1 MLIKEIK
8 EDKNKCRNKC
18 WVYGLE
24 DSTTV
29 KMSILPKLIQR
40 FNTFVPKLQQGFFFI
55 DKDKIILKFIQKS
68 KGTGIA
74 KTVLLKKEKWEES
87 FFC

>member
-1 MLIKEIK
+1 MKEIK
-8 EDKNKCRNKC
+8 EDKNKWRNKYC
-18 WVYGLE
+18 VYGLA

-29 KMSILPKLIQR
+29 KMSILPTLIQR
-40 FNTFVPKLQQGFFFI
+40 FNTFVSKLQQYFFI
-55 DKDKIILKFIQKS
+55 DKDKIILKFIWKS

-74 KTVLLKKEKWEES
+74 KTVLLKKEQWEES